1 LKLVKLFGGGSSL
14 VRVGAVIG
22 STAGESKQPKV
33 SEELSMSLSSDDSKI
48 ILRGGL
54 YRLLRGGILILDS
67 AFDSCFSSI
76 WIFSF
81 LTGVRSSWCRS
92 FFVEFVNDGLARPDG
107 VLQVVALSFRRRSVS
122 RGLDLF
128 LVTDLTLDLRVVDF
142 SGFRSI
148 FSSVDTDISAKE
160 PRLPP
165 DVVIKL
171 LLLFLE
177 RTDRLL
183 SATAFDVL
191 NSLTDFSGVPKIAK
205 RPPPEEFIRDDLLDM
220 IGWNV
225 IGDGTRNSGCL
236 SSNFPPNESLSTIG
250 LRSSQND
257 TVGNMGRLD
266 VTSWTKFAYKY
277 EDRSR

>member
-1 LKLVKLFGGGSSL
+1 
-14 VRVGAVIG
+14 
-22 STAGESKQPKV
+22 
-33 SEELSMSLSSDDSKI
+33 M
-48 ILRGGL
+48 
-54 YRLLRGGILILDS
+54 
-67 AFDSCFSSI
+67 
-76 WIFSF
+76 
-81 LTGVRSSWCRS
+81 
-92 FFVEFVNDGLARPDG
+92 
-107 VLQVVALSFRRRSVS
+107 ALSFRRRSVS

-128 LVTDLTLDLRVVDF
+128 LVIDFTLDLRVVDF

-205 RPPPEEFIRDDLLDM
+205 RPAPEEFIRDDLLDM

-266 VTSWTKFAYKY
+266 VTS
-277 EDRSR
+277 